1 MKIDKKLLR
10 HVMQEVKKQNS
21 LEDELALKNHGVGW
35 DELEYDE
42 KEEISIMAMDI
53 LASKIF

>member
-1 MKIDKKLLR
+1 
-10 HVMQEVKKQNS
+10 MQEVKKQNS
-21 LEDELALKNHGVGW
+21 LEDELALKNHGVRW

>member
-21 LEDELALKNHGVGW
+21 LEDELALKNHGVRW